1 MLNNEDRDD
10 IVLRNKIFGLKIL
23 TIFLPNSF
31 KICFGC
37 TKELGGKLDLWRDIP
52 DSPRITR
59 TFSGCYFFFFS
70 INAAK
75 SESLG

>member
-37 TKELGGKLDLWRDIP
+37 TKEL
-52 DSPRITR
+52 SQ
-59 TFSGCYFFFFS
+59 
-70 INAAK
+70 
-75 SESLG
+75 